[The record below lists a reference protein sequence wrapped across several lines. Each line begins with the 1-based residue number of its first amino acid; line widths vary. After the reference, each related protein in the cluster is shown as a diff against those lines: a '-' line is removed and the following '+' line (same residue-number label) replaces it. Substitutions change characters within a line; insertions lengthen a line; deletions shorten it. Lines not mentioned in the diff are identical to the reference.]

1 MNNPLDGPG
10 RQQSWSMARDTR
22 NYADAVDVDV
32 TTAAVLGG
40 VAGVV
45 ITVVALVAV
54 RLSERQQRG
63 GFEHMEGMTT
73 SSSRLPAGV
82 GDVLAVLRSSGIVLD
97 SADAVVNNSPAAVS
111 HGLVRGGELVHP
123 ELLALARQVRRDGII
138 REAELE
144 LPRGPMGRPS
154 LVVGARVAPLGGSHV
169 LLLVDDRSQA
179 KRVEE
184 VRRDFVA
191 NVSHELKT
199 PVGGLALLAEAV
211 LDAHDDPDA
220 VIRFAKRMQVESTRL
235 TRLVQEIVDL
245 SRLQVAD
252 TLSEPQRVDL
262 SAAAHEAVE
271 RSRLPAE
278 GKRIEIA
285 LVESPGADVWGE
297 PELLTTA
304 IRNLI
309 GNAIAYSDNGT
320 RVTVKVSAGTD
331 DIVSVAVTDQGQ
343 GIPLGDQQRIF
354 ERFYRVDGA
363 RSRATGGTG
372 LGLAIVKHV
381 CANHGGEATVWSEPG
396 RGSTF
401 TMRLPAAVGRRAA
414 VQGRAVADADTVPDA
429 NSATPRSPQAPAAAE
444 PPEPP
449 AERHTASTTSPTTS
463 PTPSAKAE
471 VP

>member
-1 MNNPLDGPG
+1 M
-10 RQQSWSMARDTR
+10 
-22 NYADAVDVDV
+22 DV

-45 ITVVALVAV
+45 ITVVAVVAV

-63 GFEHMEGMTT
+63 GPERMEGMTT

-252 TLSEPQRVDL
+252 TLSDPQRVDL

-297 PELLTTA
+297 SELLTTA

-320 RVTVKVSAGTD
+320 RVTVKVSAGSD

-343 GIPLGDQQRIF
+343 GIPLADQQRIF

-401 TMRLPAAVGRRAA
+401 TMRLPAAAVGRRAA
-414 VQGRAVADADTVPDA
+414 ASGRAMEDADTVPDA
-429 NSATPRSPQAPAAAE
+429 GRTT
-444 PPEPP
+444 PEPP
-449 AERHTASTTSPTTS
+449 KTPERPVERHTASSPSPTPS
-463 PTPSAKAE
+463 PTPSARAE